1 MTPPEVVLD
10 RIVRNELRHEGG
22 CSGYSGKLNID
33 RIEPE
38 SLRFFLHLVQSTM
51 NEALRL
57 EGVNA
62 SAGVEHPPFH
72 FDYLDVTDGTVNAHA
87 FQRENFSFIVVTCPM
102 IELLWHSSH
111 ALSRSPLIANPL
123 RLNPEINLDALH
135 GLLFQTQLDFLIA
148 HEYTH
153 HIHRHCDGSGNEVT
167 HIWTELRRDNA
178 SGDINRQARE
188 LDADSYAAYIVLS
201 HVLRGDRRN
210 SALTDLCAAALPDI
224 EADELLLTCYFLA
237 LLAFFC
243 ALWRGPADAA
253 SIYRLTHPPAPVR
266 IKYAIQVAEMWCGQ
280 NGSVPSSWFVPARFQ
295 ELFRAAAQLIA
306 EPIPKTWDAQIEF
319 LRSPEGARYDEQL
332 FQAFEMLRHTPHGPA
347 KKNAES
353 RAASATDD

>member
-1 MTPPEVVLD
+1 M
-10 RIVRNELRHEGG
+10 
-22 CSGYSGKLNID
+22 
-33 RIEPE
+33 
-38 SLRFFLHLVQSTM
+38 
-51 NEALRL
+51 
-57 EGVNA
+57 
-62 SAGVEHPPFH
+62 
-72 FDYLDVTDGTVNAHA
+72 
-87 FQRENFSFIVVTCPM
+87 
-102 IELLWHSSH
+102 
-111 ALSRSPLIANPL
+111 
-123 RLNPEINLDALH
+123 
-135 GLLFQTQLDFLIA
+135 
-148 HEYTH
+148 
-153 HIHRHCDGSGNEVT
+153 T

-210 SALTDLCAAALPDI
+210 IALTDLCAAALPDI